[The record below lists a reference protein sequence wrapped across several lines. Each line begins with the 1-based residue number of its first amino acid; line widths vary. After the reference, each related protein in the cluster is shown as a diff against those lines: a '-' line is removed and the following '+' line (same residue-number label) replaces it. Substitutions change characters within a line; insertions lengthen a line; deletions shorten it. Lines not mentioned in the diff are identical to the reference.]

1 LFIYSIGLLH
11 IYVYRYRYVCI
22 AFCILSITKEASV
35 LKFSTIIMTFF
46 HFFNFLRFC
55 FICFKIITRWT
66 HIYNCYAVLINS
78 FLKHFNN
85 SGRYVVMSC
94 CAFNFFFF
102 PTTNDVDHLLICLF
116 AICMS
121 SSIKYLSCF
130 LHISSW
136 VFVFVFFFFHF

>member
-1 LFIYSIGLLH
+1 MIFTFINYNTLISICQSSAIYSLI
-11 IYVYRYRYVCI
+11 
-22 AFCILSITKEASV
+22 
-35 LKFSTIIMTFF
+35 
-46 HFFNFLRFC
+46 FLRFC
-55 FICFKIITRWT
+55 FIYFKIITRWI

-94 CAFNFFFF
+94 CAFNLYF
-102 PTTNDVDHLLICLF
+102 PMTSDVDHLLMCLF

-121 SSIKYLSCF
+121 SSMQYLSCL

-136 VFVFVFFFFHF
+136 IFFSIFSLIQVLVNAFLSSP